1 MVKLP
6 RHSRRLRGQ
15 SPEFVNV
22 ADLLR
27 TSHRLRGQPPEEIP
41 SYIEGLRVLVS
52 PSSGRNRSPEEG
64 EPSLVEYSDSQ
75 PVVIS
80 EVTGSIVS
88 TSDIGEEP
96 DVSEPKSKVSP
107 TPVSDIVSPT
117 PSGPSS
123 PRVETV
129 IT

>member
-1 MVKLP
+1 MAELP

-27 TSHRLRGQPPEEIP
+27 TSRRLRGQPAEDIP
-41 SYIEGLRVLVS
+41 SHFEGLRVLVS
-52 PSSGRNRSPEEG
+52 PNSGRSGSLEEG

-75 PVVIS
+75 PLVLS
-80 EVTGSIVS
+80 EVTGSIAS

-96 DVSEPKSKVSP
+96 EIS
-107 TPVSDIVSPT
+107 
-117 PSGPSS
+117 
-123 PRVETV
+123 
-129 IT
+129 